1 MTTRPPAQL
10 PPVADAQAPPQP
22 AGALDIGAHVRI
34 LPTATGRKEA
44 PWVAKTGTVQRRVGP
59 EAWDVAFP
67 AKVARPITGKLM
79 GHIQSFHVTELKVL
93 PS

>member
-34 LPTATGRKEA
+34 LPTATGKKEA